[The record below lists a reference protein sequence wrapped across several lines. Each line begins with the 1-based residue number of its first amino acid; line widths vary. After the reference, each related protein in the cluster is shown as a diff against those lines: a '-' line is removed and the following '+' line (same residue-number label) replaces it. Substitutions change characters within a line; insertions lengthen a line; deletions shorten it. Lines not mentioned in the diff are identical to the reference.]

1 MSRCRAGIWSQF
13 LHRVG
18 FTCTRCHQ
26 NVCGLLPRISTLTTC
41 VAVYFC
47 CTFLK
52 VAFTGRYP
60 ALLLCGARTFLVR
73 KFPRNRLAVFYV
85 TYCITNWKNCQSKTA
100 VRCFLWQNKAIFHLC
115 KVFFAYHNC
124 HLACL
129 HPHFANQMAYILPN
143 CHDICLYQ
151 LPNDI
156 FFSIIYLY
164 NYVRK
169 HLRKGK

>member
-100 VRCFLWQNKAIFHLC
+100 VRCFLWQNKAIFHLR
-115 KVFFAYHNC
+115 KVF
-124 HLACL
+124 LLITIVIL
-129 HPHFANQMAYILPN
+129 HVCTRILPLKWHIFCLTVTIFVYIN
-143 CHDICLYQ
+143 CQ
-151 LPNDI
+151 TI
-156 FFSIIYLY
+156 FFL
-164 NYVRK
+164 V
-169 HLRKGK
+169 

>member
-85 TYCITNWKNCQSKTA
+85 TYCITNHIFCQSKTA
-100 VRCFLWQNKAIFHLC
+100 VRHVFGKTMQFLI
-115 KVFFAYHNC
+115 FFAQCRYQSS
-124 HLACL
+124 
-129 HPHFANQMAYILPN
+129 HFAWL
-143 CHDICLYQ
+143 CSV
-151 LPNDI
+151 
-156 FFSIIYLY
+156 F
-164 NYVRK
+164 
-169 HLRKGK
+169 

>member
-1 MSRCRAGIWSQF
+1 MSRCRADIWSQF

-73 KFPRNRLAVFYV
+73 SSHATVWLSFTVLLYDIFAFVSIKKSGVGNLCTKLVIFRHAPIKIVLSKQKISAFIALCAYIFATVQLYLFRLIAK
-85 TYCITNWKNCQSKTA
+85 W
-100 VRCFLWQNKAIFHLC
+100 
-115 KVFFAYHNC
+115 VFF
-124 HLACL
+124 
-129 HPHFANQMAYILPN
+129 
-143 CHDICLYQ
+143 
-151 LPNDI
+151 
-156 FFSIIYLY
+156 
-164 NYVRK
+164 
-169 HLRKGK
+169 

>member
-73 KFPRNRLAVFYV
+73 KFPRNRLAVFYPFIV
-85 TYCITNWKNCQSKTA
+85 WYFATFVNQKHSLDCLSAKT
-100 VRCFLWQNKAIFHLC
+100 RCFLQKSAIFLQ
-115 KVFFAYHNC
+115 VMQSFVPSIWRFFHQNC
-124 HLACL
+124 
-129 HPHFANQMAYILPN
+129 PFDSKI
-143 CHDICLYQ
+143 
-151 LPNDI
+151 
-156 FFSIIYLY
+156 SIKLQFCQPLG
-164 NYVRK
+164 VR
-169 HLRKGK
+169 R